1 MNLLWSMAGSIYRLV
16 NNIAAIAF
24 AVMFIL
30 IIVQVIWR
38 YGLSS
43 PLAWPEEMAR
53 TCFLWLSYLGLVAV
67 IRKKASY
74 RLEYFVEKFPPA
86 LKLIAGLVSDLA
98 SLFFFVLI
106 LAGTWPVLSANWAVT
121 TSISTPV
128 NILYLSAPIAAF
140 MIIPIILKSIC
151 DTLGAFHRD
160 RSGGK

>member
-1 MNLLWSMAGSIYRLV
+1 MNTLCSIAGAVYRLV
-16 NNIAAIAF
+16 INIAAAAF

-67 IRKKASY
+67 IRQKDSY
-74 RLEYFVEKFPPA
+74 RVEYFVEKFPPA
-86 LKLIAGLVSDLA
+86 LKLLSGLVSDLA

-106 LAGTWPVLSANWAVT
+106 LAGTWPVLSANWKLT

-128 NILYLSAPIAAF
+128 NILYLSAPVAAF
-140 MIIPIILKSIC
+140 LIIPVILKSIY
-151 DTLGAFHRD
+151 DTLDTFRRD
-160 RSGGK
+160 RVGDK